1 MKAKFRLAAVLL
13 ALLMVLSASS
23 VLLVAC
29 NNNSEPTTPPSA
41 GTTGPGSLVTAQSL
55 VDSGKLKVMYPFEDS
70 GRGRTAAVDPYTGE
84 TLSSNRGEY
93 IDATLVD
100 NPDAETASQSAK
112 ALSVRESGF
121 NVGKLSA
128 EQMPSADGGLSVSFW
143 AYNDGTDA
151 TQSDETAGTL
161 AFDFMNV
168 VTNGTTTVTW
178 GNIRSAG
185 SDFYPGLEGTQSTI
199 TVGRGAYSDAIYPR
213 AQANRSQTS
222 LSRYA
227 MNYTGYNAIAGN
239 AQTKDARESVTSL
252 AEEMEGKWRYVT
264 IVFDKE
270 VGISFYA
277 NGRLAYCYSSQL
289 FTGAATGG
297 DWDTVYTNFV
307 SGAMEDEDNYE
318 LSMFNDTLYG
328 EAEVYVDDVIVGLA
342 LTAAECEAL
351 YEGLSGTDVDAS
363 LTSTMSE
370 EDAAEADAITAE
382 IDKRKAELPVEGDS
396 YGPDAIGAAVGGADL
411 NGDGKIDDV
420 VGDAKKAFVEQFNK
434 LSSEEKTAKY
444 LDVIGSVGCDTDG
457 ASLGQGGFYKPA
469 IGEDGTFEMTVS
481 GIQLASGV
489 NNFNATYV
497 TLYSGPEQKASVR
510 VDWSASDNLKGFE
523 WDTDRLNVVGD
534 GGGIDG
540 DLWWKDSAE
549 ASNGLYLNVVQR
561 YCLLDIVFAYDGED
575 LTITYN
581 IYYHFVGDTFEADG
595 KTYTIPKDDTTLFN
609 TVTYTIGAT
618 NGLAIDEV
626 FDMSSLSIRFGSED
640 SAFLIERAQSA
651 ESSDAAESAAGDAAE
666 EPAAPALSN
675 KVAGGERLDSVPAA
689 GTVFAAPQGEYTYK
703 NAWHT
708 YDTHAYIELPEGE
721 YTVSYE
727 ADVYTTGSET
737 YYGTGISLVATDEE
751 SISGNQGTNAS
762 VIYVA
767 LNPAGD
773 LLGKDFAN
781 LKDENAFSSR
791 AVQKPIS
798 SAFEYTFGEALYKK
812 DVGTGYIYS
821 VQALHMICTI
831 TLRGD
836 NYLFTYYRD
845 SVDEDNIIARYAVTF
860 KNTKENLFLTIG
872 GDAVYMEN
880 IKVSGFGEAQL
891 QRNDGAAATTSG
903 SKTKTDTEGY
913 TAIAAA

>member
-121 NVGKLSA
+121 TVGKLSA

-143 AYNDGTDA
+143 AYNDGIDA

-178 GNIRSAG
+178 GNIRSGG
-185 SDFYPGLEGTQSTI
+185 SDFYPGLDGMQTTI

-307 SGAMEDEDNYE
+307 SAAMEDEDNYE

-363 LTSTMSE
+363 LTSTMSSE
-370 EDAAEADAITAE
+370 DQAAADAATAYV
-382 IDKRKAELPVEGDS
+382 DRVKKTFPVEGDA
-396 YGPDAIGAAVGGADL
+396 YGPSVDENVTNVAGKDV
-411 NGDGKIDDV
+411 NGDGKIDDAIL
-420 VGDAKKAFVEQFNK
+420 DAKNEFVATYKENKADPAWKNPYIDE
-434 LSSEEKTAKY
+434 
-444 LDVIGSVGCDTDG
+444 IGSVDCDTDG

-489 NNFNATYV
+489 GNFNATYV
-497 TLYSGPEQKASVR
+497 TLYSGSEQKASVR
-510 VDWSASDNLKGFE
+510 VDWSASNNLGDFI
-523 WDTDRLNVVGD
+523 WDTSRLNVVGD

-540 DLWWKDSAE
+540 SIWWKNSNE
-549 ASNGLYLNVVQR
+549 AYTSGGLYLNVVQR
-561 YCLLDIVFAYDGED
+561 YCALDIILAYDGED
-575 LTITYN
+575 LTVTYE
-581 IYYHFVGDTFEADG
+581 IYYYFAGQQVTDNGVTF
-595 KTYTIPKDDTTLFN
+595 TVPKDDTTLFN
-609 TVTYTIGAT
+609 TVTYTIEPVF
-618 NGLAIDEV
+618 GLNFKDV
-626 FDMSSLSIRFGSED
+626 FDMNGLSIKFGAED
-640 SAFLIERAQSA
+640 SAYLVQGVE
-651 ESSDAAESAAGDAAE
+651 
-666 EPAAPALSN
+666 
-675 KVAGGERLDSVPAA
+675 GGERQESAPASTA
-689 GTVFAAPQGEYTYK
+689 IAAPSISTQYTNSAADLSGYANVK
-703 NAWHT
+703 LPAYDAWGD
-708 YDTHAYIELPEGE
+708 DTQIV
-721 YTVSYE
+721 YT
-727 ADVYTTGSET
+727 ADVYTIGNSAYIDSDKNGNNDVGEPGGKDW
-737 YYGTGISLVATDEE
+737 YGPAFILVGTEATDV
-751 SISGNQGTNAS
+751 SSFNIDNTSDP
-762 VIYVA
+762 VVYVRA
-767 LNPAGD
+767 D
-773 LLGKDFAN
+773 DFAISKN
-781 LKDENAFSSR
+781 TDGHSYNVKYNTKAVGGAYAYTLTKGEDGNYTVSPLKF
-791 AVQKPIS
+791 
-798 SAFEYTFGEALYKK
+798 
-812 DVGTGYIYS
+812 
-821 VQALHMICTI
+821 ICVI
-831 TLRGD
+831 ERHGNNFLV
-836 NYLFTYYRD
+836 TYYRD
-845 SVDEDNIIARYAVTF
+845 SVDDENIIRRAAVTF
-860 KNTKENLFLTIG
+860 KNTNSNLFLFIG
-872 GDAVYMEN
+872 GESTYMEN
-880 IKVSGFGEAQL
+880 ISVTI
-891 QRNDGAAATTSG
+891 DGTAATPSKTTSG
-903 SKTKTDTEGY
+903 AKR
-913 TAIAAA
+913 